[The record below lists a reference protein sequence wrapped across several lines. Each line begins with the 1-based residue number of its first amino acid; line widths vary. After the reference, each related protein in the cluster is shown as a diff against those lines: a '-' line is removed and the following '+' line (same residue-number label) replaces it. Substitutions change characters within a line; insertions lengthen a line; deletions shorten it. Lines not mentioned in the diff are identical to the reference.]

1 MSYHI
6 IIDNKAGK
14 EIKKLHPIA
23 AKQIIKKIYALA
35 ENPRPHG
42 YLKMSGYNSDRVGSD
57 EYYRIRVGD
66 NRIIY
71 IIEDQIITVTVV
83 QVKKRGD
90 IY

>member
-14 EIKKLHPIA
+14 EIKRLHSVI
-23 AKQIIKKIYALA
+23 AKQVINKICELA
-35 ENPRPHG
+35 SNPRPHG
-42 YLKMSGYNSDRVGSD
+42 YLKMSGYESDRVAGD
-57 EYYRIRVGD
+57 DYYRIRVG
-66 NRIIY
+66 NIRIIY
-71 IIEDQIITVTVV
+71 TIEEQIITVTVV

>member
-1 MSYHI
+1 MSYNI
-6 IIDNKAGK
+6 IIDNKAKK
-14 EIKKLHPIA
+14 EIKKLHPIF
-23 AKQIIKKIYALA
+23 AKKVIVKIFELA
-35 ENPRPHG
+35 NNPRPQG
-42 YLKMSGYNSDRVGSD
+42 YIKMSGYESDRVASD

-71 IIEDQIITVTVV
+71 TIQDNIITVTVV